1 MFKFQFWEGDRSIF
15 FIGCDNIF
23 SVFGNCFISSVQGI
37 RYFQSEFKLSFL
49 CFTSR
54 QRFYC
59 AKLQCVTSCVSVR
72 KYSFIYISNHT
83 GLFSGVCIFCCI
95 NCMIC
100 DCFIQ
105 STVMIIR
112 DFYID
117 INRFLCIHISIKLAI
132 NLCQFVYI
140 FTGFIYNCIISILIF
155 NSSLRVGDLIK
166 CNASILLVCYFF
178 LNLTQGK
185 IFQRLSCIRER
196 FIRSKF
202 CSFEIE
208 LKASTLQFLL
218 SGCRENSL
226 CCCWCECCFSF
237 ISIYEIK
244 TVVI

>member
-1 MFKFQFWEGDRSIF
+1 
-15 FIGCDNIF
+15 
-23 SVFGNCFISSVQGI
+23 
-37 RYFQSEFKLSFL
+37 
-49 CFTSR
+49 
-54 QRFYC
+54 
-59 AKLQCVTSCVSVR
+59 
-72 KYSFIYISNHT
+72 
-83 GLFSGVCIFCCI
+83 
-95 NCMIC
+95 
-100 DCFIQ
+100 
-105 STVMIIR
+105 MIIR